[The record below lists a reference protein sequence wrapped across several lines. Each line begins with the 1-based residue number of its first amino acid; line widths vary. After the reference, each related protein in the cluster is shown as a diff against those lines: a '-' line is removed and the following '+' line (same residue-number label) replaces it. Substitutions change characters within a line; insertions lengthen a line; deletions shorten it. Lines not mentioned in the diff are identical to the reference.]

1 MRFEQIITAVARQVV
16 VSTVREIKAVMSFLN
31 GGWPHF
37 SQQRN
42 ANGVLSYANG
52 LYLYHHHPDGAIH
65 SWNVTSDVPNASS
78 KHRVLASYT
87 PAPDNTEAL
96 RDALGSSSSDKP
108 KNHLP
113 LECV

>member
-42 ANGVLSYANG
+42 ANGVPSYANG
-52 LYLYHHHPDGAIH
+52 LYLLPAYGTVVWLADPSACPA
-65 SWNVTSDVPNASS
+65 V
-78 KHRVLASYT
+78 RVYSHAWPVRIVQRDPM
-87 PAPDNTEAL
+87 PAE
-96 RDALGSSSSDKP
+96 R
-108 KNHLP
+108 
-113 LECV
+113 V

>member
-42 ANGVLSYANG
+42 ANGVPSYANG
-52 LYLYHHHPDGAIH
+52 LYLLPAHGTVGLVGRSVCMPGCSCLQPCMACADCPAE
-65 SWNVTSDVPNASS
+65 SDAS
-78 KHRVLASYT
+78 
-87 PAPDNTEAL
+87 
-96 RDALGSSSSDKP
+96 
-108 KNHLP
+108 
-113 LECV
+113 